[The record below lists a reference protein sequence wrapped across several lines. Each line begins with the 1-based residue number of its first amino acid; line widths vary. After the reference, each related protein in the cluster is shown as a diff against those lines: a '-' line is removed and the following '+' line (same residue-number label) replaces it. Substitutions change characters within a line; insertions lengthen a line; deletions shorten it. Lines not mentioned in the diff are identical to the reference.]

1 MEDDPPMNHEEA
13 RTHAV
18 ALYDALA
25 AGDRGAIGGLL
36 HPEFVGQTTA
46 GLPLGLGGTY
56 EGPHSMRREFWGRIG
71 QSFEVRAVPTD
82 FSFLDDGTLL
92 VQGQYRG
99 HAREGGE
106 LDAEFFHIISF
117 RDRQISRLQ
126 QLTDSQRWVEA
137 VQSVPAAAPAADEPA
152 VDNEPTC
159 VEYSFQDGLA
169 TVRLNRPEA
178 RNALNQ
184 KMADELLNVAIRLA
198 ELDDL
203 RAVLITGNGPTFTV
217 GGDIEVFAE
226 ESQTDLPELLR
237 RMTIPYH
244 AALSILA
251 ELKAPIVCAVRGAAA
266 GGGLG
271 LVYCADIVLAAHSAK
286 FASGFT
292 ALGLS
297 GDGGNSWFL
306 PRLVGPRRAAEF
318 YFEGRVL
325 SAEEAREWGIVSRL
339 VPDDSLEQEAHDVA
353 LRLAA
358 GPTSAFSE
366 IRRLLKGSWEAT
378 LPEQL
383 FKETAA
389 LARTSKT
396 EDAAG
401 AISSFI
407 NKQRPTFRGL

>member
-1 MEDDPPMNHEEA
+1 MNHEEA
-13 RTHAV
+13 RTHTV

-25 AGDRGAIGGLL
+25 AGDRAVIGGLL
-36 HPEFVGQTTA
+36 HPEFVGHTTA
-46 GLPLGLGGTY
+46 GLPLELGGTY
-56 EGPHSMRREFWGRIG
+56 EGPDAMRREFWGRIG
-71 QSFEVRAVPTD
+71 QSFDVRAYPTE

-99 HAREGGE
+99 HAREGGT
-106 LDAEFFHIISF
+106 LNAEFFHLISF

-137 VQSVPAAAPAADEPA
+137 IQSSPTAVAVEGEPA
-152 VDNEPTC
+152 VDKEPAC
-159 VEYSFQDGLA
+159 VEYSFHDGLA

-184 KMADELLNVAIRLA
+184 QMADELLNLAIRLA
-198 ELDDL
+198 ELDGL

-217 GGDIEVFAE
+217 GGDIEVFAGE
-226 ESQTDLPELLR
+226 TETGLPELLR
-237 RMTIPYH
+237 RMTVPYH

-271 LVYCADIVLAAHSAK
+271 LVYCADIVLAAQSAK

-325 SAEEAREWGIVSRL
+325 SAEEAREWGIVSKL
-339 VPDDSLEQEAHDVA
+339 VPDDSLEQEAKDVA
-353 LRLAA
+353 RRLAE
-358 GPTSAFSE
+358 GPTSAFGE
-366 IRRLLKGSWEAT
+366 IRQLLRGSWQAT

-396 EDAAG
+396 EDASG
-401 AISSFI
+401 SITSFV
-407 NKQRPTFRGL
+407 NKKRPTFKGN